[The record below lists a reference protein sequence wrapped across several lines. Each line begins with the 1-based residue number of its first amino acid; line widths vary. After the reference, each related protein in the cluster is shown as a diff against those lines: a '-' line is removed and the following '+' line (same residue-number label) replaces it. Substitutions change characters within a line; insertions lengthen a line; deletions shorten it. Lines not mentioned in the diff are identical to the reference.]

1 MHVLLVED
9 HTDTRTVL
17 EMLLNRCGCRTV
29 TAKTIGDARSRLQ
42 GMRFDILLTDLN
54 LPDGDG
60 IDLVREAKQTQE
72 LKAIAVTGRTSDD
85 ERAEGLRAGFDLY
98 LTKPID
104 FRQLREALRLRA
116 GADAEDGKN
125 GHSCNAPEVAAASCV
140 APSATSQTPA
150 AG

>member
-17 EMLLNRCGCRTV
+17 STLLNRCGCRTV
-29 TAKTIGDARSRLQ
+29 TAKTVADARSRLQ

-60 IDLVREAKQTQE
+60 IDLVREAKQAQQ
-72 LKAIAVTGRTSDD
+72 LKAIAVTGRTSEE
-85 ERAEGLRAGFDLY
+85 ERAAGMQAGVDLY

-104 FRQLREALRLRA
+104 FRELREALRIRATDDA
-116 GADAEDGKN
+116 GAGKN
-125 GHSCNAPEVAAASCV
+125 GGACDLPDS
-140 APSATSQTPA
+140 A
-150 AG
+150 AGPETARSEPRSAAG